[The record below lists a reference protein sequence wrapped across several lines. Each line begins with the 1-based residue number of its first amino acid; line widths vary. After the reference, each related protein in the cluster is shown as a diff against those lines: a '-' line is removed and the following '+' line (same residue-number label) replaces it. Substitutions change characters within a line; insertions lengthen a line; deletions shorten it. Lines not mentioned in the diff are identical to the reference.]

1 MGNSTV
7 EIRKLKEREKKKEE
21 EELSKTAILFSNFSR
36 SIFIF
41 E

>member
-7 EIRKLKEREKKKEE
+7 KIRKLKEREKKEE
-21 EELSKTAILFSNFSR
+21 EELSKTAILFSNLSR

>member
-21 EELSKTAILFSNFSR
+21 ELSKTAILFSIFSR